1 MKIIC
6 LSLLLLILCT
16 PLAQAQN
23 DIGAISQ
30 TLMHYIEGTTN
41 GQPER
46 LRKAFHPDF
55 QLFLA
60 AADTLRTI
68 DGQGYISRVKKGQK
82 YNRKSRIVSIDYEN
96 DAAMAKIEV
105 YFPDTKRIA
114 TDYLMLLK
122 LNDDWKIITK
132 FINVKN
138 YKSIQDLQTKEKQG
152 IAEVKETLQH
162 YIEAT
167 ANGQPGRLMQAF
179 HPDLNLY
186 YVKNKQLAIIPGK
199 RYIKNFEVGKKYAR
213 IGNVL
218 AIDYENDA
226 AVGKIQILMPNR
238 NRIAIDYL
246 FLLKINGTWK
256 IIHKSF
262 TSKVY

>member
-1 MKIIC
+1 MKTIS
-6 LSLLLLILCT
+6 LSLLLLIIVPQLG
-16 PLAQAQN
+16 QAQN
-23 DIGAISQ
+23 NLVAIGQ
-30 TLMHYIEGTTN
+30 TLTHYIEGTTN
-41 GQPER
+41 GQPDR
-46 LRKAFHPDF
+46 LRKAFHPNF
-55 QLFLA
+55 QLYLA

-82 YNRKSRIVSIDYEN
+82 YNRVSRIVSIDYEN

-122 LNDDWKIITK
+122 LNDGWKIIAK

-138 YKSIQDLQTKEKQG
+138 YQTINDLQTKEKQG

-167 ANGQPGRLMQAF
+167 AQGQPGRLIQAF
-179 HPDLNLY
+179 HSDLNLY
-186 YVKNKQLAIIPGK
+186 YVKNKQLTVIPGK
-199 RYIKNFEVGKKYAR
+199 RYIKNFQVGKQYAR

-226 AVGKIQILMPNR
+226 AVGKIQILMPKR

-246 FLLKINGTWK
+246 FLLKINGRWK

-262 TSKVY
+262 TTKVY